1 LKCAR
6 PGCPVEVEDDIAS
19 VLADVAFVYC
29 STDCKFHHQ
38 DQLAQQPPSG
48 GTPGKTGGGS

>member
-1 LKCAR
+1 MKCAR